1 MGEDQRNLFI
11 ALGLI
16 LVILTGY
23 QMFVMGPAE
32 EERRAEQAAVEAS
45 QELRPPLI
53 ARRPWAAIS
62 GSRSMP
68 RPCSVH
74 CH

>member
-45 QELRPPLI
+45 Q
-53 ARRPWAAIS
+53 
-62 GSRSMP
+62 
-68 RPCSVH
+68 
-74 CH
+74 